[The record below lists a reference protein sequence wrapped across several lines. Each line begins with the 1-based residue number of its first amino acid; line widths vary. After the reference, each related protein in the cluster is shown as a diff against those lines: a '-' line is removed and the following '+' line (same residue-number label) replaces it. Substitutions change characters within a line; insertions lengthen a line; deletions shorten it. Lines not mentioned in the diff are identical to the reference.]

1 MNRRPF
7 RPRLATRDGSPVGTR
22 DAERD
27 EVVAFRTLML
37 PHLDAAYNL
46 ARYLTRDPAL
56 AEDVVQDAFLR
67 AHKAF
72 AQYRGVSAKAWLFAI
87 VRNCCWSAL
96 EVQRGIGRIAISESA
111 LSPEEAR
118 AVAEYH
124 DDAGTPESQLARA
137 REAETLRGMIMEL
150 PEPFRETLVLREMED
165 LSYKE
170 IAAVTGVA
178 MGTVM
183 SRLARARMML
193 GELLMPESGAKTDS
207 HAKREAN

>member
-1 MNRRPF
+1 MKRPLF
-7 RPRLATRDGSPVGTR
+7 RPRLATRDGSHVSADRP
-22 DAERD
+22 ERD
-27 EVVAFRTLML
+27 QAAAFRELML

-46 ARYLTRDPAL
+46 ARYLTRDPAM

-67 AHKAF
+67 AHRAF
-72 AQYRGVSAKAWLFAI
+72 GQYRGVSAKAWLFAI

-96 EVQRGIGRIAISESA
+96 EVQRGIGRVTIGESA
-111 LSPEEAR
+111 LSAEDAR
-118 AVAEYH
+118 AIMERSDPGA
-124 DDAGTPESQLARA
+124 TPEAQLARA
-137 REAETLRGMIMEL
+137 QEAETLRTMIAEL
-150 PEPFRETLVLREMED
+150 PEPFRETLVLREMDE

-193 GELLMPESGAKTDS
+193 GDLMLPRSENGGDA
-207 HAKREAN
+207 AREAK

>member
-1 MNRRPF
+1 MSRPLF
-7 RPRLATRDGSPVGTR
+7 RPRLATRDGSPVGTG

-27 EVVAFRTLML
+27 QAGAFRTLML

-46 ARYLTRDPAL
+46 ARYLTRDAAL

-96 EVQRGIGRIAISESA
+96 EVQRGIGRVTVSESA
-111 LSPEEAR
+111 LSDEEAR
-118 AVAEYH
+118 AVSEYH
-124 DDAGTPESQLARA
+124 DESGTPESQLLRF
-137 REAETLRGMIMEL
+137 REAEALRGMIMEL
-150 PEPFRETLVLREMED
+150 PEPFRETLVLREMDD

-193 GELLMPESGAKTDS
+193 GELLMPGSGANTDAV
-207 HAKREAN
+207 AKREAI

>member
-1 MNRRPF
+1 MSRPLF
-7 RPRLATRDGSPVGTR
+7 RPRLATRDGSPVGTG

-27 EVVAFRTLML
+27 RAGAFRTLML

-46 ARYLTRDPAL
+46 ARYLTRDAAL

-96 EVQRGIGRIAISESA
+96 EVQRGIGRVTVSESA
-111 LSPEEAR
+111 LSDEDAR
-118 AVAEYH
+118 AVSEYH
-124 DDAGTPESQLARA
+124 DESGTPESQLLRSG
-137 REAETLRGMIMEL
+137 EAEALRSMIMEL
-150 PEPFRETLVLREMED
+150 PEPFRATLVLREMDD

-193 GELLMPESGAKTDS
+193 GELLMPGSGADTDAP
-207 HAKREAN
+207 AKREAI

>member
-1 MNRRPF
+1 MKRPLF
-7 RPRLATRDGSPVGTR
+7 RPRLATRDGSPVGV
-22 DAERD
+22 DADERD
-27 EVVAFRTLML
+27 RAAAFRTLML

-46 ARYLTRDPAL
+46 ARYLTRDPAM

-96 EVQRGIGRIAISESA
+96 EVQRGISRVAVSESA
-111 LSPEEAR
+111 LSAEDAR
-118 AVAEYH
+118 AFADYH
-124 DDAGTPESQLARA
+124 DEAATPEAELSRF
-137 REAETLRGMIMEL
+137 REAEGLRRMVMEL
-150 PEPFRETLVLREMED
+150 PEPFRETLVLREMDE

-170 IAAVTGVA
+170 IASVTGVA

-193 GELLMPESGAKTDS
+193 GELLLPAPDGGAEAT
-207 HAKREAN
+207 REAN

>member
-1 MNRRPF
+1 MKRPLF
-7 RPRLATRDGSPVGTR
+7 RPHLATRDGSPVTPGAT
-22 DAERD
+22 ER
-27 EVVAFRTLML
+27 EQAAAFRALML

-67 AHKAF
+67 AHRAF

-96 EVQRGIGRIAISESA
+96 QVQRGIGQVAVSENAFSA
-111 LSPEEAR
+111 DEAR
-118 AVAEYH
+118 AFVEYQ
-124 DDAGTPESQLARA
+124 DESGTPETQLARA
-137 REAETLRGMIMEL
+137 REAAALRGMIMEL
-150 PEPFRETLVLREMED
+150 PEPFRETLVLREMDD

-193 GELLMPESGAKTDS
+193 GELLLPGPDSGPDATRE
-207 HAKREAN
+207 AKR

>member
-1 MNRRPF
+1 MKRPLF
-7 RPRLATRDGSPVGTR
+7 RPRLATRDGSPVAAGAT
-22 DAERD
+22 ER
-27 EVVAFRTLML
+27 EQALAFRALML

-46 ARYLTRDPAL
+46 ARYLTRDPAM

-67 AHKAF
+67 AHRAF

-96 EVQRGIGRIAISESA
+96 EVQRGIGQVAVSENA
-111 LSPEEAR
+111 LSDEEAR
-118 AVAEYH
+118 AFAEYH
-124 DDAGTPESQLARA
+124 DDSGTPESQLVRA
-137 REAETLRGMIMEL
+137 REAAALRGMIMEL
-150 PEPFRETLVLREMED
+150 PEPFRETLVLREMDD

-193 GELLMPESGAKTDS
+193 GELLLPEPDSGPDATWE
-207 HAKREAN
+207 AKR